1 MVKDNMSMFNN
12 RDLRPRVRRLRDE
25 VVLENSYEQDLRLEE
40 EVLKVIKT

>member
-12 RDLRPRVRRLRDE
+12 RDLRPRVRRLRAE
-25 VVLENSYEQDLRLEE
+25 VVLESSYEQDLRLEE